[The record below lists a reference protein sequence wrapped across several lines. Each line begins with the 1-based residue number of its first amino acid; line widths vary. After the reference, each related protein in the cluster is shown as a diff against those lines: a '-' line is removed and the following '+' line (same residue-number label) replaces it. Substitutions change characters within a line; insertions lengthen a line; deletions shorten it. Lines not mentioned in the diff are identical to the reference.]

1 MKKSKID
8 FFINNEKT
16 ALQIFFYFETVMF
29 CARHFF
35 SQVSKTTWN
44 VSNCYVNLT
53 NRFHVAWRLFS
64 SISQLTTKCGKNK
77 EVAIRT
83 MRPQRDNLCE
93 LPLLRC
99 KFSLRHWNLR
109 NLTLHIGILPYKSLE
124 SFSDCTVLSRLYN
137 AAASPASRLRSAD
150 SLAIIK
156 K

>member
-1 MKKSKID
+1 MPTSSHTKQILLGNFKTQSHVFCTA
-8 FFINNEKT
+8 FF
-16 ALQIFFYFETVMF
+16 
-29 CARHFF
+29 C

-44 VSNCYVNLT
+44 VLNCYVNLT
-53 NRFHVAWRLFS
+53 NRFDVAVHLFS
-64 SISQLTTKCGKNK
+64 SRSQLTTRCRKNK